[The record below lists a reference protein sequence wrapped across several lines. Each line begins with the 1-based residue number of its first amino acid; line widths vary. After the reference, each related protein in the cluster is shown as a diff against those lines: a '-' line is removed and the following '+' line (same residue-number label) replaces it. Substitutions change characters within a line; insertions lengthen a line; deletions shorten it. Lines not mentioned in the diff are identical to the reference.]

1 MKKIQFIIAAVT
13 MLSFNACKKSN
24 DTATPPT
31 AYKCVSCKTTPD
43 AVTANNSSSK
53 GIYKGVIIGSTGT
66 IMFDIANNGTA
77 ITALMVIDGVTVNL
91 TSNVTWVAGQA
102 YIAPFTGSLNGATV
116 TINLSVGIS
125 GGAPTVTSSN
135 IPGHP
140 DASLNIIKETSSNL
154 VECFEGT
161 FSTTRPETGIF
172 NMIVLRTLNTWTAVS
187 RKTGSQTSNTG
198 SGTISD
204 NKLIDPSQN
213 NRSIGTLNV
222 DGINGSFVDASGNTV
237 TLKGKRTL

>member
-1 MKKIQFIIAAVT
+1 MKKIQFIIAVVT
-13 MLSFNACKKSN
+13 LISFNACKKTN
-24 DTATPPT
+24 DAVTPPA

-43 AVTANNSSSK
+43 AVAANNSSSK
-53 GIYKGVIIGSTGT
+53 GIYKGVIIGSTGS
-66 IMFDIANNGTA
+66 IMFDIANNGSA
-77 ITALMVIDGVTVNL
+77 ITAVMVIDGVTVNL

-102 YIAPFTGSLNGATV
+102 YIAPFTGILNNASV
-116 TINLSVGIS
+116 TINFSVGIS

-135 IPGHP
+135 IPGHT

-161 FSTTRPETGIF
+161 FSTARPETGIF
-172 NMIVLRTLNTWTAVS
+172 NMIVLGTLNTWTAVS
-187 RKTGSQTSNTG
+187 RKTGSQSSNTG
-198 SGTISD
+198 NGTISD

-222 DGINGSFVDASGNTV
+222 DGINGSFVDTNGNTV
-237 TLKGKRTL
+237 TITGKRTL

>member
-1 MKKIQFIIAAVT
+1 MKKIQFIIAVVT
-13 MLSFNACKKSN
+13 LISFNACKKTN
-24 DTATPPT
+24 DAVTPPA

-43 AVTANNSSSK
+43 AVAANNSSSK
-53 GIYKGVIIGSTGT
+53 GIYKGVIIGSTGS
-66 IMFDIANNGTA
+66 IMFDIANNGSA
-77 ITALMVIDGVTVNL
+77 ITAVMVIDGVTVNL

-102 YIAPFTGSLNGATV
+102 YIAPFTGILNNASV
-116 TINLSVGIS
+116 TINFSVGIS

-135 IPGHP
+135 IPGHT

-154 VECFEGT
+154 VECFEGS

-187 RKTGSQTSNTG
+187 RKTGSQSSNTG
-198 SGTISD
+198 NGTISD

-213 NRSIGTLNV
+213 NQSIGTLNV
-222 DGINGSFVDASGNTV
+222 DGINGSFVDTNGNTV
-237 TLKGKRTL
+237 TITGKRTL

>member
-13 MLSFNACKKSN
+13 VLSFNACKKSN
-24 DTATPPT
+24 DAVTTPD

-43 AVTANNSSSK
+43 AVASNNNSSK
-53 GIYKGVIIGSTGT
+53 GIYKGVVIGSTGT
-66 IMFDIANNGTA
+66 IMFDIANNGSA
-77 ITALMVIDGVTVNL
+77 ITAVMVIDGVSVNL

-102 YIAPFTGSLNGATV
+102 YSAPFTGSLNGATV

-125 GGAPTVTSSN
+125 GGSPTVTSSN

-161 FSTTRPETGIF
+161 FSTTRPETGVF
-172 NMIVLRTLNTWTAVS
+172 NMIVLRTLNTWSAVS
-187 RKTGSQTSNTG
+187 RKTGAQSSNTG
-198 SGTISD
+198 NGTISD

-237 TLKGKRTL
+237 TIKGKRTL

>member
-13 MLSFNACKKSN
+13 VLSFNACKKSN
-24 DTATPPT
+24 DAVTTPD

-43 AVTANNSSSK
+43 AVASNNNSSK
-53 GIYKGVIIGSTGT
+53 GIYKGVVIGSTGT
-66 IMFDIANNGTA
+66 IMFDIANNGSA
-77 ITALMVIDGVTVNL
+77 ITAVMVIDGVSVNL

-102 YIAPFTGSLNGATV
+102 YSAPFTGSLNGATV

-125 GGAPTVTSSN
+125 GGSPTGTSSI

-161 FSTTRPETGIF
+161 FSTTRPETGVF
-172 NMIVLRTLNTWTAVS
+172 NMIVLRTLNTWSAVS
-187 RKTGSQTSNTG
+187 RKTGGQSSNTG
-198 SGTISD
+198 NGTISD

-237 TLKGKRTL
+237 TIKGKRTL

>member
-24 DTATPPT
+24 DTATPPA
-31 AYKCVSCKTTPD
+31 AYKCVSCKITPD
-43 AVTANNSSSK
+43 AVAANNSSSK

-77 ITALMVIDGVTVNL
+77 ITAVMVIDGVTVNL

-125 GGAPTVTSSN
+125 GGTPTVTSSN

-161 FSTTRPETGIF
+161 FSTTRPETGVF

>member
-13 MLSFNACKKSN
+13 VLSFNACKKSN
-24 DTATPPT
+24 DAVTTPD

-43 AVTANNSSSK
+43 AVASNNNSSK

-66 IMFDIANNGTA
+66 IMFDIANNGSA
-77 ITALMVIDGVTVNL
+77 ITAVMVIDGVSVNL

-102 YIAPFTGSLNGATV
+102 YSAPFTGSLNGATV

-125 GGAPTVTSSN
+125 GGAPTVTSLN